1 MLHLV
6 QAYRGFAALLVV
18 LYHASAAAIVFS
30 GDAAPLHWFGFGWSG
45 VQFFFVLSGYI
56 IFLVHRADID
66 RPEALGPYA
75 TKRVIRIWPMY
86 ALVTLVLAPVWLF
99 TATSEPYYRDIG
111 ALIASLFLV
120 PQPHPPH
127 LAVAWTLIHEVI
139 FYIAF
144 ATLIANRKA
153 GIALFAIWGA
163 LVVYANAFTELA
175 YPLNYFGSINNLLF
189 ALGML
194 AAAIPRDFSWPT
206 FIAGNLLFLAAGYF
220 ANAGE
225 TGIGVI
231 LAFGL
236 ASFLVLLTARRLDS
250 SFRSPFLQ
258 LLGAASYSIYLV
270 HYPAISVLNKF
281 MHVGPLAG
289 FAINAVFA
297 TCCGIGAHLLV
308 EKPLLRRLRR
318 RFAQA

>member
-30 GDAAPLHWFGFGWSG
+30 GDVAPLHWFSFGWSG

-66 RPEALGPYA
+66 KPETLGPYA

-86 ALVTLVLAPVWLF
+86 VLVTLTLAPVWLL
-99 TATSEPYYRDIG
+99 ASTSEPYYQDVG
-111 ALIASLFLV
+111 ALIASIFLI

-127 LAVAWTLIHEVI
+127 LAVAWTLIHEVT

-144 ATLIANRKA
+144 AVLIANRKA
-153 GIALFAIWGA
+153 GIVLFVTWGVFV
-163 LVVYANAFTELA
+163 LYANVFTDLA

-194 AAAIPRDFSWPT
+194 AAAIRRDFSWPT
-206 FIAGNLLFLAAGYF
+206 FFAGNALFFGAGYL
-220 ANAGE
+220 ANSGDI
-225 TGIGVI
+225 GIDVV
-231 LAFGL
+231 LAFGIG
-236 ASFLVLLTARRLDS
+236 SFLVLLTARRLDAA
-250 SFRSPFLQ
+250 FRSPALQ

-270 HYPAISVLNKF
+270 HYPAISLLNKF
-281 MHVGPLAG
+281 IHAGPMTG
-289 FAINAVFA
+289 FVVNAVFA
-297 TCCGIGAHLLV
+297 TCCGIGAHVFV
-308 EKPLLRRLRR
+308 EKPLLRFLRR
-318 RFAQA
+318 RFARA